1 MSRDFW
7 RIFAYE
13 GQMLRSSFALAGLVV
28 VAGCV
33 PTGYNQPVYVN
44 PMPYSQIDPAPFMR
58 QQPQEQPR
66 NATCYPVGMYVNC
79 TAY

>member
-1 MSRDFW
+1 MSRDFG
-7 RIFAYE
+7 RIFAYGE
-13 GQMLRSSFALAGLVV
+13 RMLRSSFALAGLVL
-28 VAGCV
+28 AGCAA
-33 PTGYNQPVYVN
+33 PSGYSQPVYVN

-58 QQPQEQPR
+58 QEQAAPR